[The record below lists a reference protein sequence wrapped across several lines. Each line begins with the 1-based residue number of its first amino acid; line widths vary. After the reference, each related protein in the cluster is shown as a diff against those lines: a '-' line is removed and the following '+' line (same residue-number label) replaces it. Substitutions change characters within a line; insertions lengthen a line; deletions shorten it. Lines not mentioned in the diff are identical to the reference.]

1 VGYSLRD
8 FNGWDFVLMPRVLV
22 LALCAAQLLSA
33 ASAHAQTIVS
43 PEAFEALSEG
53 RTLHFSLDGQ
63 PFGSEQFFTGRRS
76 LWRTPDG
83 LCEAGVWRSEGDVIC
98 FEYDATPEP
107 QCWIFLREGSDLKA
121 ERVEDGAPAG
131 PAVDLSFIDNS
142 PLPCPGPL
150 VGT

>member
-1 VGYSLRD
+1 MR
-8 FNGWDFVLMPRVLV
+8 LV
-22 LALCAAQLLSA
+22 LLLALNAALILTA
-33 ASAHAQTIVS
+33 APATAQTKLS

-53 RTLHFSLDGQ
+53 RTLHFSLDGL

-83 LCEAGVWRSEGDVIC
+83 QCEAGVWRSEGDVIC
-98 FEYDATPEP
+98 FEYDGTPEP
-107 QCWIFLREGSDLKA
+107 QCWLFLQEGSDLRA

-131 PAVDLSFIDNS
+131 PAVDLSFIDNT

-150 VGT
+150 VGS